1 MILFTH
7 LTLAASVALGASME
21 ARAPARIPA
30 CAQAP
35 AAGLPAARVSRAGRT
50 VVPFELVDNRIVIP
64 VRVNGHGP
72 RRFILDTGAGA
83 GIDTDA
89 LDALGIAAGAPTSI
103 GGVGEQSRAASVVT
117 LQEVRVG
124 DIRLAEVRAFASSFA
139 ADFEPVFG
147 SYRIDGVI
155 GQPLFARYVVEI
167 DYGRCVVTF
176 IDPRTYTP
184 AAGSSVVPLDFAGH
198 LPLVRAT
205 LDGVDGVF
213 GLDTGARTAIIL
225 YGPFVDRNGLRA
237 KYAPEV
243 EAITGWGIGGPVRS
257 QVARIRTLTL
267 GTPGTAT
274 GDVTVRDLVARLSTQ
289 RAGLMATSSRA
300 GLIGPDVL
308 KQFVTTFD
316 YGRRELI
323 LRRSAAYGVRDTYDR
338 SGMWIAQRGRELVV
352 LDVVADGPAE
362 AAGLR
367 VGDVVLAVDG
377 VAADALVLPTVRH
390 RMRVA
395 PPGTRVRLRLAS
407 GGRRRETTLV
417 LRDLV

>member
-1 MILFTH
+1 MILFAH

-21 ARAPARIPA
+21 ARAPARMPA
-30 CAQAP
+30 CAPAP
-35 AAGLPAARVSRAGRT
+35 AAGLPTADASRAGRT
-50 VVPFELVDNRIVIP
+50 AVAFELVDNRIVIP
-64 VRVNGHGP
+64 VRVNGRGP
-72 RRFILDTGAGA
+72 RRFILDTGADA
-83 GIDTDA
+83 GVDSDA
-89 LDALGIAAGAPTSI
+89 LDALGVAAGAPTSI
-103 GGVGEQSRAASVVT
+103 GGVGEQARAASVVT
-117 LQEVRVG
+117 LRDVRVG

-155 GQPLFARYVVEI
+155 GEPLFARYVVEI

-176 IDPRTYTP
+176 IDPRAYTP
-184 AAGSSVVPLDFAGH
+184 AAGSSVIPLDFAGH

-257 QVARIRTLTL
+257 QVARVRTLTL
-267 GTPGTAT
+267 GTAT

-352 LDVVADGPAE
+352 LDVVANGPAA
-362 AAGLR
+362 AAGLS

-395 PPGTRVRLRLAS
+395 PPGTRIRLQVAS
-407 GGRRRETTLV
+407 GGQRRETTLV

>member
-1 MILFTH
+1 MILFAH

-21 ARAPARIPA
+21 ARAPARMPA
-30 CAQAP
+30 CAPAP
-35 AAGLPAARVSRAGRT
+35 AAGLPTADASRAGRT
-50 VVPFELVDNRIVIP
+50 AVAFELVDNRIVIP
-64 VRVNGHGP
+64 VRVNGRGP
-72 RRFILDTGAGA
+72 RRFILDTGADA
-83 GIDTDA
+83 GVDSDA
-89 LDALGIAAGAPTSI
+89 LDALGVAAGAPTSI
-103 GGVGEQSRAASVVT
+103 GGVGEQARAASVVT
-117 LQEVRVG
+117 LRDVRVG

-155 GQPLFARYVVEI
+155 GEPLFARYVVEI
-167 DYGRCVVTF
+167 DYGRCMVTF
-176 IDPRTYTP
+176 IDPRAYTP
-184 AAGSSVVPLDFAGH
+184 AADSSVIPLDFAGH

-257 QVARIRTLTL
+257 QVARVRTLTL
-267 GTPGTAT
+267 GTAT

-352 LDVVADGPAE
+352 LDVVANGPAA
-362 AAGLR
+362 AAGLS

-395 PPGTRVRLRLAS
+395 PPGTRIRLQVAS
-407 GGRRRETTLV
+407 GGQRRETTLV

>member
-1 MILFTH
+1 MILFAH

-21 ARAPARIPA
+21 ARAPARMPA
-30 CAQAP
+30 CAPAP
-35 AAGLPAARVSRAGRT
+35 AAGLPTADASRAGRT
-50 VVPFELVDNRIVIP
+50 AVAFELVDNRIVIP
-64 VRVNGHGP
+64 VRVNGRGP
-72 RRFILDTGAGA
+72 RRFILDTGADA
-83 GIDTDA
+83 GVDSDA
-89 LDALGIAAGAPTSI
+89 LDALGVAAGAPTSI
-103 GGVGEQSRAASVVT
+103 GGVGEQARAASVVT
-117 LQEVRVG
+117 LRDVRVG

-155 GQPLFARYVVEI
+155 GEPLFARYVVEI

-176 IDPRTYTP
+176 IDPRAYTP
-184 AAGSSVVPLDFAGH
+184 AADSSVIPLDFAGH

-257 QVARIRTLTL
+257 QVARVRTLTL
-267 GTPGTAT
+267 GTAT

-352 LDVVADGPAE
+352 LDVVANGPAA
-362 AAGLR
+362 AAGLS

-395 PPGTRVRLRLAS
+395 PPGTRIRLQVAS
-407 GGRRRETTLV
+407 GGQRRETTLV

>member
-1 MILFTH
+1 MILFAH

-21 ARAPARIPA
+21 ARAPARMPA
-30 CAQAP
+30 CAPAP
-35 AAGLPAARVSRAGRT
+35 AAGLPTADASRAGRT
-50 VVPFELVDNRIVIP
+50 AVAFELVDNRIVIP
-64 VRVNGHGP
+64 VRVNGRGP
-72 RRFILDTGAGA
+72 RRFILDTGADA
-83 GIDTDA
+83 GVDSDA
-89 LDALGIAAGAPTSI
+89 LDALGVAAGAPTSI
-103 GGVGEQSRAASVVT
+103 GGVGEQARAASVVT
-117 LQEVRVG
+117 LRDVRVG

-155 GQPLFARYVVEI
+155 GEPLFARYVVEI
-167 DYGRCVVTF
+167 DYGRCMVTF
-176 IDPRTYTP
+176 IDPRAYTP
-184 AAGSSVVPLDFAGH
+184 AAGSSVIPLDFAGH

-257 QVARIRTLTL
+257 QVARVRTLTL
-267 GTPGTAT
+267 GTAT

-352 LDVVADGPAE
+352 LDVVANGPAA
-362 AAGLR
+362 AAGLS

-395 PPGTRVRLRLAS
+395 PPGTRIRLQVAS
-407 GGRRRETTLV
+407 GGQRRETTLV